1 MMLTSKPIPAE
12 AGAKLGLVDA
22 VVSSAQLLDTACQ
35 LALGIA
41 SGVKPRNQVKPSLEH
56 HRSFGSGWQCLADAW
71 QLGICATS
79 TGSALQSNDILEA
92 GSCPLHSFRTQQ
104 PLQQQECVTP
114 ASARAPSL
122 MQ

>member
-1 MMLTSKPIPAE
+1 MLTSKPIPAE

-56 HRSFGSGWQCLADAW
+56 HRSFGSG
-71 QLGICATS
+71 
-79 TGSALQSNDILEA
+79 SALLMHGSLAFVQQALALPSNQMTYWKLA
-92 GSCPLHSFRTQQ
+92 LALCTAFGHS
-104 PLQQQECVTP
+104 
-114 ASARAPSL
+114 SL
-122 MQ
+122 FSSRNA